1 MIRME
6 SERKA
11 SGSPPQEYLNPTCW
25 VLNTRPDTL
34 YGALMPNG
42 NNTERGWK
50 MIWQVCNGQAE
61 N

>member
-1 MIRME
+1 MIWIGKRAE
-6 SERKA
+6 SERKPSA
-11 SGSPPQEYLNPTCW
+11 GVFSPTCW

-50 MIWQVCNGQAE
+50 MIWQVFNGQAE